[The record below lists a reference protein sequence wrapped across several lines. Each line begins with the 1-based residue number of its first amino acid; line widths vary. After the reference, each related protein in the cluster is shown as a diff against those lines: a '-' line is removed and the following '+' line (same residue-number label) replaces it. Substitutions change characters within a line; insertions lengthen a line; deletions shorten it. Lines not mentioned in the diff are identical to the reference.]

1 MVVLTRRRLLPA
13 LLERTTPG
21 HRARTEQILREVG
34 MWEKRDSLAQDLSYG
49 QRKLLE
55 IGRAMALD
63 VRTYLFDEPFAGLFP
78 QMLERVKEI
87 VIRMRDQGRTLIF
100 ISHNMDIVREL
111 PDHLIVLDSG
121 RLLTQGEVHDV
132 LSRKEVIEG
141 VPGRLGARRRTAM
154 TQNSASGL
162 AGAPSTDAALL
173 ELNGVSVH
181 YGAVVALDD
190 VSLGIRKGEVV
201 AVMGPNGAGKSTVLK
216 AIMGLAPV
224 VAGEVHWRQQ
234 RLAAA
239 THEIVK
245 EGIAFVPQGRRVF
258 THLTIE
264 ENLELGCLSLGD
276 GAEKAR
282 RLDAVM
288 EFFPILREKRRD
300 MASQMSGGQQQ
311 MLALG
316 RGLMAGPE
324 LLLLDEPTLGLA
336 ADHRE
341 RGVSEG
347 PRDQRPA
354 EHGRSCSSNT
364 TSGARWRS
372 WTVPTS
378 STWAASST
386 TARPN
391 QSAKPTSSRTSS
403 SAASGARTRTLR
415 AARSA
420 PAVSAAGTPDH
431 LDPVGFPVHSRSR
444 RRTAQLAVFQRYS
457 IG

>member
-1 MVVLTRRRLLPA
+1 
-13 LLERTTPG
+13 
-21 HRARTEQILREVG
+21 
-34 MWEKRDSLAQDLSYG
+34 
-49 QRKLLE
+49 
-55 IGRAMALD
+55 
-63 VRTYLFDEPFAGLFP
+63 
-78 QMLERVKEI
+78 
-87 VIRMRDQGRTLIF
+87 
-100 ISHNMDIVREL
+100 
-111 PDHLIVLDSG
+111 
-121 RLLTQGEVHDV
+121 
-132 LSRKEVIEG
+132 
-141 VPGRLGARRRTAM
+141 M

-162 AGAPSTDAALL
+162 AGAPSTDGALL
-173 ELNGVSVH
+173 ELHGVSVH

-264 ENLELGCLSLGD
+264 ENLELGCLYLGD

-336 ADHRE
+336 PII
-341 RGVSEG
+341 VSEVFQKV
-347 PRDQRPA
+347 REISDRL
-354 EHGRSCSSNT
+354 
-364 TSGARWRS
+364 
-372 WTVPTS
+372 
-378 STWAASST
+378 ST
-386 TARPN
+386 TIMLVEHNIR
-391 QSAKPTSSRTSS
+391 
-403 SAASGARTRTLR
+403 GALEIVDR
-415 AARSA
+415 AYVLDMGR
-420 PAVSAAGTPDH
+420 VVHDGTPESIRETNILTDVF
-431 LDPVGFPVHSRSR
+431 LGRVR
-444 RRTAQLAVFQRYS
+444 REDEDAE
-457 IG
+457 GGP